1 LSISIVTTEDGRVAV
16 DIVDE
21 QPFGSVARS
30 PSTHVLYLL
39 SGQAVGH
46 RLVPGPSFLRLLTA
60 LPEGDFPRE
69 TAAAV
74 AAIIAASTT
83 SRSLALLRFDVTTDT
98 FRWEA
103 RPQSGRG
110 PSVLQWSATVV
121 QRLFADD
128 GHGLHPRLTHLF
140 DSDRDRLPAP
150 KFTDLE
156 PAALRAGT
164 QHLAEL
170 TRVVLADDVRRSE
183 EFVDHWGLTSPRP
196 RDPRP
201 PGDGHWHKAGNLL
214 EEAEFDALAGR
225 FGAARM
231 NAKLASIYAA
241 ARLAGG
247 DCGAARLLGALPK
260 TARATSAD
268 G

>member
-1 LSISIVTTEDGRVAV
+1 MSIVTTEDGRVAV

-39 SGQAVGH
+39 SSHALGH
-46 RLVPGPSFLRLLTA
+46 RLVPGPSFPRVLTA

-69 TAAAV
+69 TAAAA

-83 SRSLALLRFDVTTDT
+83 SRSLSLLRFDVTTDT
-98 FRWEA
+98 FRWEVRA
-103 RPQSGRG
+103 QSGRG
-110 PSVLQWSATVV
+110 PAVLQWSAAVV

-140 DSDRDRLPAP
+140 DSDRDRLPVP
-150 KFTDLE
+150 KFTDLA

-164 QHLAEL
+164 RHLAEL

-183 EFVDHWGLTSPRP
+183 ELVEHWGLASPLP
-196 RDPRP
+196 SDPRP
-201 PGDGHWHKAGNLL
+201 PGDGHWHKAGDLL
-214 EEAEFDALAGR
+214 EAAEFDAMAGR

-247 DCGAARLLGALPK
+247 DCGAARLLAALPK
-260 TARATSAD
+260 TARATSA
-268 G
+268 GG